1 MFRDEKT
8 ETQHK
13 RLPDDEPAV
22 PAEPATSGE
31 SAVPE
36 YLEGVRQ
43 PHPQEPRPQEPRPQ
57 EPRREEL
64 PLLRPGTMKPQSAP
78 RPLQISNGTRRVPT
92 YPAWEKPPSAFEYPR
107 LRSQEVHR
115 PVKPLAIAAVGM
127 VLIAAVVLAFTA
139 QSPMPADRTSPRRAS
154 RAARA
159 TAPTAPVVCGRHRR
173 RRPPPARAPPGR
185 RSASSSTR
193 SWPES
198 RPRRSRSNSTSRPG
212 NFWPPTRSSRRRTT
226 RSRWARGSTSRCR
239 ARWCRPRRRRC
250 PLPPQPQRQP
260 RPQPPKTQPQRQR
273 QRRRQ
278 LRLQL

>member
-1 MFRDEKT
+1 MMFRDEKT

-127 VLIAAVVLAFTA
+127 VLIAAVVLAFSALTGHGAVANASGSNKPSAGLSGSASHGPNSSGSLRPSPTA
-139 QSPMPADRTSPRRAS
+139 SSTAS
-154 RAARA
+154 QGTPGPQISFQQYKVLAGESATKIAVEFHLKTWEFLAANPQL
-159 TAPTAPVVCGRHRR
+159 TAPNYTLKVGSWVNIPL
-173 RRPPPARAPPGR
+173 PGQMV
-185 RSASSSTR
+185 
-193 SWPES
+193 
-198 RPRRSRSNSTSRPG
+198 
-212 NFWPPTRSSRRRTT
+212 PPTPTPVPT
-226 RSRWARGSTSRCR
+226 PAPTPTPTPAG
-239 ARWCRPRRRRC
+239 P
-250 PLPPQPQRQP
+250 
-260 RPQPPKTQPQRQR
+260 
-273 QRRRQ
+273 
-278 LRLQL
+278 